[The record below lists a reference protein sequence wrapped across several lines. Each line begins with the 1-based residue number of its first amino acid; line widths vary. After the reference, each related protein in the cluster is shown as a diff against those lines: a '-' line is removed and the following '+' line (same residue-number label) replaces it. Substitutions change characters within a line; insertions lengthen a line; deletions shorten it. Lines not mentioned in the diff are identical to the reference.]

1 VSIEVAELDPTRR
14 VRFDPGTTLGWLR
27 ATPGFS
33 HLDRLVSRVGWPT
46 LILAFCMGVW
56 FAFFV
61 THVGW
66 RHDRFGTFDH
76 DLGIWDQA
84 VWLLSEGKGFNTV
97 RGLEVFA
104 FHVSPALFVL
114 VPFYWLGAGPN
125 FLDAFMVG
133 ALVVGAIPVYLASDH
148 YLRNQWHALI
158 VALAFL
164 VNYAG
169 QWMLQETFHPEVV
182 AITPLLFAYLYAVR
196 TRWWPY
202 ALWLAFAVAWKED
215 VAIAAFM
222 LGFILLV
229 RRQVKVGAI
238 TMVAAAAWF
247 LLATQVI
254 VPALSPEGGF
264 TEALFGDLGE
274 SPTEIAGNAV
284 TDPGL
289 VYDHLETAD
298 ALGYARDLLASYGFV
313 PLLSPLALLIGLPQA
328 LINLLAIH
336 NFFWVT
342 RVHYAALPL
351 AAVTIATIEGVAR
364 PRKLAWRRFLLGAV
378 AFGAFATAIGWGVT
392 ALSPTYREGFWPLD
406 PAPKGAVYAAA
417 VAVPGADDSVSAAY
431 NLVSHLSHRERVYT
445 FPNPSAR

>member
-238 TMVAAAAWF
+238 TMVA
-247 LLATQVI
+247 T
-254 VPALSPEGGF
+254 
-264 TEALFGDLGE
+264 
-274 SPTEIAGNAV
+274 
-284 TDPGL
+284 
-289 VYDHLETAD
+289 
-298 ALGYARDLLASYGFV
+298 
-313 PLLSPLALLIGLPQA
+313 
-328 LINLLAIH
+328 
-336 NFFWVT
+336 
-342 RVHYAALPL
+342 AALYIM
-351 AAVTIATIEGVAR
+351 TEYYM
-364 PRKLAWRRFLLGAV
+364 
-378 AFGAFATAIGWGVT
+378 
-392 ALSPTYREGFWPLD
+392 LSSLN
-406 PAPKGAVYAAA
+406 V
-417 VAVPGADDSVSAAY
+417 
-431 NLVSHLSHRERVYT
+431 
-445 FPNPSAR
+445 